1 MPDSFKSKHVFK
13 KVNKKLM
20 LLKTLYGTIFEFLF
34 LNLEEAYKS
43 RRERDSGRKRE
54 SLVFIF
60 NDRSGR

>member
-1 MPDSFKSKHVFK
+1 
-13 KVNKKLM
+13 M

-34 LNLEEAYKS
+34 LNLEEAYKL